1 MLDSKQNNL
10 KNAKLLRRDAIVALA
25 ASLIGTFSLSG
36 CAKWS
41 RLDNEPNKPSIGL
54 PPIQMSADSMPI
66 ELIFLR
72 LTVEQLPELDAVW
85 PRVDE
90 QAIPIETRRR
100 LDRNGI
106 RAAIVSEAIPLPL
119 QRMIE
124 AVDQRLQ
131 DDPMERA
138 GLSADMPS
146 HSRLLQCKSGQRK
159 EVAVRPSRSGSL
171 VIFFNNGSVA
181 KGKTYDDAGL
191 QLDLRVVPKEDGT
204 ATVSIQPEIQFGPFK
219 QKIVGQQEFA
229 LRRELKR
236 DIDTWPDLLIKH
248 QMRPGQ
254 MLMVSATTPK
264 RGIGE
269 HFFFTETVS
278 GTTEQLVLLMRLGQ
292 GKQNSVFEKNR

>member
-1 MLDSKQNNL
+1 
-10 KNAKLLRRDAIVALA
+10 
-25 ASLIGTFSLSG
+25 
-36 CAKWS
+36 
-41 RLDNEPNKPSIGL
+41 
-54 PPIQMSADSMPI
+54 MSADSMPI

-72 LTVEQLPELDAVW
+72 LTPEQIPELESVW

-90 QAIPIETRRR
+90 QAIPIDIRRR

-106 RAAIVSEAIPLPL
+106 RVAIVSEAIPLPL

-171 VIFFNNGSVA
+171 VMLYQDGLVA
-181 KGKTYDDAGL
+181 KGKTYDDAAL
-191 QLDLRVVPKEDGT
+191 QLDLRVVPKVDGS
-204 ATVSIQPEIQFGPFK
+204 AIVSIQPEVQYGPFK

-236 DIDTWPDLLIKH
+236 DVDTWQDLQIKH
-248 QMRPGQ
+248 QMHPGQ
-254 MLMVSATTPK
+254 IMMVSATNPK
-264 RGIGE
+264 RSIGE

-292 GKQNSVFEKNR
+292 GKMNSAFDTQSQ